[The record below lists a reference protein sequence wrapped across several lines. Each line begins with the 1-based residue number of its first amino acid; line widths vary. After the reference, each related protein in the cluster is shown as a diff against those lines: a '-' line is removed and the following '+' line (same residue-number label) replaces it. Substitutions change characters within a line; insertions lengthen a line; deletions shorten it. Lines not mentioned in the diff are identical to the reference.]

1 MATNARIN
9 LNIFN
14 GARKPYIP
22 KGDGVL
28 VTIFNG
34 KQKKMSLPSNFFKQS
49 SIAFNV
55 PFHDGPEDRYSVLVF
70 ADKHVQAEFGPVLV
84 SEDVPTVFD
93 LMLIPKK
100 NKLNFDDATWAK
112 LKKNHAQVHAILA
125 QGAANDTEGKARYED
140 LLNKTPGSLAAF
152 FNITTALQAINLPSD
167 NALSYVKGLIW
178 KEKEKMKQDRFFG
191 YADQEMVEQVMRAAE
206 QGEFEPQQGLSINH
220 PGATRSY
227 KHKQFGEANV
237 QLSFHENDRE
247 RIGEVD
253 CVKVELD
260 MDYFKDTLAHLIL
273 EVFPNKLTKGKTDPR
288 KIYMLR
294 WIAGRQARI
303 PEFEPPYTIEPA

>member
-14 GARKPYIP
+14 GARKPYLP

-34 KQKKMSLPSNFFKQS
+34 KQKKLVSEFFKKS
-49 SIAFNV
+49 SILFNV

-93 LMLIPKK
+93 LMLLPKK
-100 NKLNFDDATWAK
+100 NKLNFDAATWGK
-112 LKKNHAQVHAILA
+112 LKKNHTQVHAILA
-125 QGAANDTEGKARYED
+125 QGAANDMEAKARYED
-140 LLNKTPGSLAAF
+140 LLKKTPGSLAAF
-152 FNITTALQAINLPSD
+152 FNITTALQAIILPND
-167 NALSYVKGLIW
+167 NALSYVKGLLW
-178 KEKEKMKQDRFFG
+178 TEKEKMKQDRFFAYVDG
-191 YADQEMVEQVMRAAE
+191 RMVEQVLRAAE
-206 QGEFEPQQGLSINH
+206 KGQFEPQKGLSINH

-237 QLSFHENDRE
+237 QISFHENDRE

-273 EVFPNKLTKGKTDPR
+273 EVIPNKVSKGKTDPR

-294 WIAGRQARI
+294 WIAGRQAGI